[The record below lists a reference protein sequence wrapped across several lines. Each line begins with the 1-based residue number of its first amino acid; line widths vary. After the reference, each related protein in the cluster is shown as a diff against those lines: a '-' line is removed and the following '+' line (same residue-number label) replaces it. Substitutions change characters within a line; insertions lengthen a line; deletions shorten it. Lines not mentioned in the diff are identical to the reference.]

1 MLAGGCS
8 TSTIQSARRTTSIS
22 CSTTNSELPTA
33 FNPSSA
39 RSRSLCIGGMESG
52 RRLVHHI
59 DDPEQVGDDLGRQ
72 VQPLEF
78 ARRQGWRASLQRQ
91 IAEAEVEQDRQP
103 RRASAA
109 IRSTTSAFSGCVLRS
124 ALSLPLRP
132 SA

>member
-1 MLAGGCS
+1 MLDDEQRIADRL
-8 TSTIQSARRTTSIS
+8 QSVERTKQ
-22 CSTTNSELPTA
+22 
-33 FNPSSA
+33 
-39 RSRSLCIGGMESG
+39 SLDIGGMESG

-59 DDPEQVGDDLGRQ
+59 DDPEQVGDDLGRHL
-72 VQPLEF
+72 PLEF

-103 RRASAA
+103 PARSAA